1 MSGRLRNRVAIVT
14 GAGSGIGLETSI
26 VFAQEGAHVIL
37 ADINVTAAEAAASQ
51 IKERSPDVKAI
62 AVKCDVSKES
72 DIKDTVDLAVKEF
85 GRLDVMVRPLSKHS
99 QWPLIVP
106 LLVQQCRQDRLSL
119 GSNAWI

>member
-26 VFAQEGAHVIL
+26 LFAQEGAHVIL

-85 GRLDVMVRPLSKHS
+85 GRLDVMAR
-99 QWPLIVP
+99 
-106 LLVQQCRQDRLSL
+106 
-119 GSNAWI
+119 